1 MVGSESAAGTGPAV
15 VEGETCVSN
24 AEDEVRLVVQCCEW
38 EAVLEEDE
46 VVQCCEWE
54 AALELATK

>member
-24 AEDEVRLVVQCCEW
+24 AEDEV
-38 EAVLEEDE
+38 
-46 VVQCCEWE
+46 VQCCEWE
-54 AALELATK
+54 AALEEDENNVDR